1 MKNDN
6 NMNFIKNG
14 ELSPTG
20 AKLSGISLLKNNNR
34 LNSLSAKL
42 NGSNGHENI
51 KTERLSPNL
60 NELSIYRYV
69 FYFMIITFDDFLIDL
84 HIFNLISIRSRSVT
98 PSSFSGTPPQAPST
112 QPNSLMNPNSSHLP
126 THLLGN
132 NGNNGNGQSNGHA
145 ANGRSELNYSDMMRS
160 LAAKYNNSN
169 E

>member
-51 KTERLSPNL
+51 KSERLSPNL
-60 NELSIYRYV
+60 NELSIYR
-69 FYFMIITFDDFLIDL
+69 
-84 HIFNLISIRSRSVT
+84 
-98 PSSFSGTPPQAPST
+98 
-112 QPNSLMNPNSSHLP
+112 
-126 THLLGN
+126 
-132 NGNNGNGQSNGHA
+132 
-145 ANGRSELNYSDMMRS
+145 
-160 LAAKYNNSN
+160 
-169 E
+169 